1 MDFQIQNLLPVV
13 TLHGLRVRFRPPSL
27 QRSCSRWS
35 WDPAPQNNQ
44 SWCLMTSFLSAH
56 GLSSFQSL
64 MLKGKDNI
72 TSFFSPNV
80 KTFAGDPHWPRPL
93 FAYHDSW
100 SIMWDWAFR
109 IPRLTKQTYLHV
121 DCTWLYL
128 NTSLTPP
135 LVPRSLEKGGAAES
149 FPGTPVNM
157 STCKSAM
164 IICIYYNEAHDHNYS
179 HLPPNSCFLL

>member
-56 GLSSFQSL
+56 HLSSFQSL

-80 KTFAGDPHWPRPL
+80 KTFAGDPHWPEPL
-93 FAYHDSW
+93 FAYHDLSC
-100 SIMWDWAFR
+100 R
-109 IPRLTKQTYLHV
+109 IERSRFHV
-121 DCTWLYL
+121 WQDRPIC
-128 NTSLTPP
+128 
-135 LVPRSLEKGGAAES
+135 
-149 FPGTPVNM
+149 M
-157 STCKSAM
+157 STARGFSHSSASSTESWKRRS
-164 IICIYYNEAHDHNYS
+164 CRKFS
-179 HLPPNSCFLL
+179 WNSCEYVNV